1 MTNTNVLDWIIK
13 EIEERLDS
21 ADLSPERVN
30 SWEVIYL
37 GDWIAKVV
45 GLRDIAYNELVEF
58 ESGAAWVA
66 LNLEENFVWV
76 VILSGFN
83 TIKEWMIA
91 KKTWKVLEVPVGE
104 WLLWRVVDALGN
116 PIDWLGEIKS
126 TEFYPTERVATW
138 VMSRKW
144 VHEPLETWIKAID
157 SLVPIGRWQRE
168 LIIWDRQTWKT
179 QIAIDT
185 ILNQKWKWVKCV
197 YVSIWQKDSKV
208 VAIAE
213 ELRKAWAMEYTIIV
227 CAWSS
232 APASM
237 QWLSPYTGCAMAEYF
252 MFKWEHSL
260 IIYDDLTKHANAYRE
275 MSLLLRRPPGRE
287 AYPWDVFY
295 LHSRLLERAAKL
307 NDSLWAGS
315 LTALPIIETQAWD
328 VSAYIP
334 TNVISI
340 TDGQIFLETGLFNAW
355 IRPAINVGLSVSRV
369 WSSAQTKAMKKVA
382 WTLKLSLAQFRELEA
397 FSQFA
402 SDLDEDT
409 RAQLERGK
417 RNVEILKQWIYSPIS
432 FDKQTCLIFASTNWY
447 LDSIEVSKIW
457 EFEKDLYA
465 KLEKE
470 WSILPAIKDKKD
482 LDDETKAKLIKVLE
496 EIKEMY

>member
-1 MTNTNVLDWIIK
+1 MTNTNLLDGIIK
-13 EIEERLDS
+13 EIQLKLDS
-21 ADLSPERVN
+21 AEINPERVN

-37 GDWIAKVV
+37 GDGIAKVL
-45 GLRDIAYNELVEF
+45 GLRDISYNELVEF
-58 ESGAAWVA
+58 ESGATWVA
-66 LNLEENFVWV
+66 LNLEKNFVWV

-91 KKTWKVLEVPVGE
+91 KKTWKVLEVPV
-104 WLLWRVVDALGN
+104 WPDLLGRVVDALGN
-116 PIDWLGEIKS
+116 PIDWLWEIKA
-126 TEFYPTERVATW
+126 TEFYPTERVATG
-138 VMSRKW
+138 VMSRKH
-144 VHEPLETWIKAID
+144 VHEPLETWLKAID

-168 LIIWDRQTWKT
+168 LIIWDRQTGKT

-185 ILNQKWKWVKCV
+185 ILNQKWKWIKCI
-197 YVSIWQKDSKV
+197 YVSIWQKNSKV

-213 ELRKAWAMEYTIIV
+213 ELKKAWAMDYTIIV
-227 CAWSS
+227 SAGSS

-237 QWLSPYTGCAMAEYF
+237 QWLAPFSGCAIAEYF
-252 MFKWEHSL
+252 MFNGEHAL

-295 LHSRLLERAAKL
+295 LHSRLLERSAKL
-307 NDSLWAGS
+307 NDSLGAWS

-340 TDGQIFLETGLFNAW
+340 TDWQIFLETSLFNAGVK
-355 IRPAINVGLSVSRV
+355 PAINVWLSVSRV
-369 WSSAQTKAMKKVA
+369 WWDAQTKAMKKVA
-382 WTLKLSLAQFRELEA
+382 GTLKLSLAQYRELEA

-409 RAQLERGK
+409 RKDLERGK
-417 RNVEILKQWIYSPIS
+417 RNVEVLKQWIYSPVAS
-432 FDKQTCLIFASTNWY
+432 EKQVCIVFASTNWY
-447 LDSIEVSKIW
+447 LDSIEVSKIAQ
-457 EFEKDLYA
+457 FEKDLYA

-470 WSILPAIKDKKD
+470 ETILNSIRSEKVLN
-482 LDDETKAKLIKVLE
+482 DETLAKLIKVLE
-496 EIKEMY
+496 NLKEMY